1 MRDEN
6 VVEPITEFRPIPF
19 YFINTMEPEALT
31 KVSIFE
37 AMKQLKQNGFGG
49 CIVFNKPPD
58 GFSQEEYL
66 SEKWFD
72 VIGFFAEAGK
82 QLELEIWIND
92 GFNFPP
98 GDAGGRIQKIN
109 PDLKQ
114 RVFVKQ
120 SSGAIAIEE
129 VDWGFPAFE
138 EPESSR
144 LFIELGYEQY
154 KKYLGQYFN
163 NGITGFFSDADCR
176 RFGPV
181 GGPGFDKRMYFPA
194 TKNFMQLFLADYHY
208 DLTPFLEGILDEKSN
223 RASDDYWM
231 LCEKL
236 YAKWFKNNFDWCRKH
251 DLKYSFHTS
260 DSGPFSRK
268 ECKRSSIFTEGRYFE
283 LAKNC
288 DYPGTDHELLALNGG
303 IHLAGRYFIP
313 EISWAGSDKSVRN
326 PDFFNTYGDVRAKYT
341 ASAAWANK
349 QKRALCE
356 AFAAT
361 NWGCRHY
368 DLRLIST
375 WQIMQGINFFVPHAV
390 HHRLHGET
398 KDFAPPDF
406 SGYGSLA
413 TGLREFNDW
422 LSEMCMI
429 ASQGELVAPVAVLDP
444 SRAIWSGMTEGK
456 TFFDVC
462 NHLNHSPFGYIIVDE
477 ITLLA
482 NLQSF
487 KVLVLPDIAID
498 KAVATEFTAAGGNII
513 NAYEIQN
520 LPKLLDAAIAF
531 EGNAQLQY
539 MHRKLESG
547 EEVCLVANVDNSY
560 EAKGKLRFL
569 NQETEIE
576 LQPGEIKVIGS
587 NATVP
592 SRNTSDITMVLPKSF
607 HVEWEKMNM
616 LPLTR
621 WLQENG
627 EVCHFSQRADTMFFE
642 WENVNSIKT
651 LELLLPVDIL
661 GAGVEFDINGENLN
675 HGSDILLFADKYL
688 KFKLNSARGIG
699 IHRLKITGTM
709 ENPLPK
715 ISNMYLSGDFS
726 VRIKTFDDFNR
737 FYREY
742 YSMRMFLPEQAE
754 ILLGSRDEILEI
766 GSWAEQGY
774 PFYSGSVKYSCEVS
788 ITGQIEN
795 AVLVLP
801 KIESVCSVKLN
812 GKELGRAIWP
822 PYEFKLPT
830 LTNKCRL
837 EVTVW
842 NTLANLLE
850 EYRAQ
855 SGIIERPFIKGNKSK

>member
-1 MRDEN
+1 MSVFKRETSAG
-6 VVEPITEFRPIPF
+6 ETAEYHFRF
-19 YFINTMEPEALT
+19 
-31 KVSIFE
+31 
-37 AMKQLKQNGFGG
+37 QQGG
-49 CIVFNKPPD
+49 
-58 GFSQEEYL
+58 
-66 SEKWFD
+66 
-72 VIGFFAEAGK
+72 
-82 QLELEIWIND
+82 
-92 GFNFPP
+92 
-98 GDAGGRIQKIN
+98 
-109 PDLKQ
+109 
-114 RVFVKQ
+114 
-120 SSGAIAIEE
+120 
-129 VDWGFPAFE
+129 
-138 EPESSR
+138 
-144 LFIELGYEQY
+144 
-154 KKYLGQYFN
+154 
-163 NGITGFFSDADCR
+163 
-176 RFGPV
+176 
-181 GGPGFDKRMYFPA
+181 
-194 TKNFMQLFLADYHY
+194 
-208 DLTPFLEGILDEKSN
+208 
-223 RASDDYWM
+223 
-231 LCEKL
+231 KL
-236 YAKWFKNNFDWCRKH
+236 YYGVCE
-251 DLKYSFHTS
+251 
-260 DSGPFSRK
+260 G
-268 ECKRSSIFTEGRYFE
+268 CTE
-283 LAKNC
+283 K
-288 DYPGTDHELLALNGG
+288 
-303 IHLAGRYFIP
+303 
-313 EISWAGSDKSVRN
+313 
-326 PDFFNTYGDVRAKYT
+326 
-341 ASAAWANK
+341 
-349 QKRALCE
+349 
-356 AFAAT
+356 
-361 NWGCRHY
+361 
-368 DLRLIST
+368 
-375 WQIMQGINFFVPHAV
+375 
-390 HHRLHGET
+390 
-398 KDFAPPDF
+398 
-406 SGYGSLA
+406 
-413 TGLREFNDW
+413 
-422 LSEMCMI
+422 
-429 ASQGELVAPVAVLDP
+429 
-444 SRAIWSGMTEGK
+444 
-456 TFFDVC
+456 
-462 NHLNHSPFGYIIVDE
+462 
-477 ITLLA
+477 
-482 NLQSF
+482 
-487 KVLVLPDIAID
+487 
-498 KAVATEFTAAGGNII
+498 
-513 NAYEIQN
+513 
-520 LPKLLDAAIAF
+520 DAAIAF

-642 WENVNSIKT
+642 WENVNNIKT
-651 LELLLPVDIL
+651 LELLLPVDIC
-661 GAGVEFDINGENLN
+661 GAGAEFDIDGEKLN
-675 HGSDILLFADKYL
+675 HGSEILLFADKYL

>member
-1 MRDEN
+1 MRYEN
-6 VVEPITEFRPIPF
+6 VVEPISEFRPIPF
-19 YFINTMEPEALT
+19 YFINTVEPEALT
-31 KVSIFE
+31 QSSIFE
-37 AMKQLKQNGFGG
+37 SMKQLKQNGFGG

-66 SEKWFD
+66 SEKWFEI
-72 VIGFFAEAGK
+72 IGFFAEAGK
-82 QLELEIWIND
+82 QLGLEIWIND
-92 GFNFPP
+92 GFDFPP

-109 PDLKQ
+109 PNLKQ
-114 RVFVKQ
+114 RAFVKQ
-120 SSGAIAIEE
+120 SSGEVAIEE
-129 VDWGFPAFE
+129 VGWGFPAFE
-138 EPESSR
+138 EPESSQ
-144 LFIELGYEQY
+144 LFIKLGYEQY
-154 KKYLGQYFN
+154 KKYLGDYFN

-181 GGPGFDKRMYFPA
+181 GGKDFDKRMYFPA
-194 TKNFMQLFLADYHY
+194 AINFMHLFWAEYNY
-208 DLTPFLEGILDEKSN
+208 DLTPYLEDILDEKVN
-223 RASDDYWM
+223 RAANDYWM

-236 YAKWFKNNFDWCRKH
+236 YVKWFKNNFDWCRQH

-260 DSGPFSRK
+260 DTGPFSRK

-303 IHLAGRYFIP
+303 THFVGKYFIP
-313 EISWAGSDKSVRN
+313 ETSWASSDESVRN
-326 PDFFNTYGDVRAKYT
+326 HDFFNTYGDVRAKYA

-361 NWGCRHY
+361 NWGCRYY

-398 KDFAPPDF
+398 KYFAPPDF
-406 SGYGSLA
+406 SGYSSLA
-413 TGLREFNDW
+413 SGLRIFNDW
-422 LSEMCMI
+422 LSEMCLI

-444 SRAIWSGMTEGK
+444 SKAMWSGMAEGK

-462 NHLNHSPFGYIIVDE
+462 NYLNHSPFGYIIVDE
-477 ITLLA
+477 KTLLA

-498 KAVATEFTAAGGNII
+498 KNIAIEFTVAGGHII
-513 NAYEIQN
+513 NANEIQ
-520 LPKLLDAAIAF
+520 KLSQMLDAVITF

-547 EEVCLVANVDNSY
+547 EEICLVANVENSHK
-560 EAKGKLRFL
+560 AIGTLNFL
-569 NQETEIE
+569 DQETEIE
-576 LQPGEIKVIGS
+576 LQPGEIKVVR
-587 NATVP
+587 NNVKVP
-592 SRNTSDITMVLPKSF
+592 AQCTSDIKMLLPEVF

-621 WLQENG
+621 WQQENG
-627 EVCHFSQRADTMFFE
+627 EVCHFSQSADTIIFE
-642 WENVNSIKT
+642 WENINNIKA
-651 LELLLPVDIL
+651 LELLLPAELWNDKTIFNIDGERL
-661 GAGVEFDINGENLN
+661 KYGAET
-675 HGSDILLFADKYL
+675 LLFADKYL
-688 KFKLNSARGIG
+688 KFELNSARNIG
-699 IHRLKITGTM
+699 THYLKITGM
-709 ENPLPK
+709 RKKLLSRIN
-715 ISNMYLSGDFS
+715 NMYLAGDFS
-726 VRIKTFDDFNR
+726 VNIKTRDDFNC
-737 FYREY
+737 FYQEY
-742 YSMRMFLPEQAE
+742 YNMKMFLPKQAE
-754 ILLGSRDEILEI
+754 IRLGNRNDILEI

-774 PFYSGSVKYSCEVS
+774 PFYSGSVKYSCEFS
-788 ITGQIEN
+788 IIEKIEN

-801 KIESVCSVKLN
+801 QVESVCSVKLN
-812 GKELGRAIWP
+812 GKELAMAIWP
-822 PYEFKLPT
+822 PYEFKLPA
-830 LTNKCRL
+830 LISKCQL

-842 NTLANLLE
+842 NTMANLLE